1 MRILANHRSRV
12 NCFHLLL
19 FSHFISFFCRAG
31 LQQQRP
37 IIPGAGTT
45 LGGMQRLLLERKGRG
60 LSVLEDEN
68 AATHLLRHAL
78 GDDGYGTVAP
88 NRLAKMLS
96 LPAELARRYRDDITI
111 TVVHLNEPDL

>member
-1 MRILANHRSRV
+1 MEIVCGST
-12 NCFHLLL
+12 
-19 FSHFISFFCRAG
+19 G

-37 IIPGAGTT
+37 IIPGVGTT
-45 LGGMQRLLLERKGRG
+45 LGGLQRLLLERRGRVM
-60 LSVLEDEN
+60 SVLEDQN

-78 GDDGYGTVAP
+78 GDDGYGAVAP

-111 TVVHLNEPDL
+111 TVIHLNEPDL